1 MVKLRERNTGE
12 IGKFQWDFSEISATH
27 YTLRCRNSKI
37 LNIFYK
43 SATHHNIALQ
53 KSENQQRNI
62 KLRCRYNKSTKI
74 CNAKFFPLQKKKICN
89 EKLENVADMHS
100 LSNSATQ

>member
-12 IGKFQWDFSEISATH
+12 IGKFQRDFSEISATH
-27 YTLRCRNSKI
+27 YTLRCRNPKI
-37 LNIFYK
+37 LNILYK

-62 KLRCRYNKSTKI
+62 KLRCRYNTSTKI
-74 CNAKFFPLQKKKICN
+74 CNTTFFPLQKKNLQRKA
-89 EKLENVADMHS
+89 LERCRYAR